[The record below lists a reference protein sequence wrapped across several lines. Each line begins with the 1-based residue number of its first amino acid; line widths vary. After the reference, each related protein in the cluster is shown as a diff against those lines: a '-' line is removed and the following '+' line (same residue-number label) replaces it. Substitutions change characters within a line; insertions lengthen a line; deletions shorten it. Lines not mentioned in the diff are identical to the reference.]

1 MAWNQPTNGQNN
13 GGGNNTPP
21 PSGNTPPPS
30 GNGSRPPNNGQRPPD
45 IDDMLKKINQNFDR
59 WFGGNNGN
67 SDTTALK
74 IAGAVV
80 VLLTIMVGFYRV
92 EQAEEA
98 VVLRFGKY
106 SSTQTA
112 GLHWAMPLVDEVK
125 KVNIQR
131 IEQIPLNARMITED
145 TNIVEIS
152 LTVQYRILEP
162 VSYLLKV
169 NDPEASL
176 LHATESALRHVVG
189 GSKMTHILNEGRATL
204 ARDIQPRLQ
213 EYLKTYQT
221 GIQITGINILEA
233 LPPKEV
239 KAAFDDVIR
248 AKEDKERLQNQAQT
262 YSNGIVPEARGQA
275 ARLLAED
282 NGYKLE
288 VVDRAKGDAARFDQ
302 LVVEYKKSPQV
313 IRQRLYL
320 ETMESVLAKTNKVV
334 IEPTGNN
341 MLYLPL
347 DKMMNAASPAAV
359 PSSAIEQE
367 PVTRPSIRQG
377 RGEGR

>member
-21 PSGNTPPPS
+21 PSGNNPP
-30 GNGSRPPNNGQRPPD
+30 PPNNGQRPPD
-45 IDDMLKKINQNFDR
+45 IDEMLKKINQNFER

-80 VLLTIMVGFYRV
+80 VALTIVAGFYRV

-106 SSTQTA
+106 NSTQTA

-162 VSYLLKV
+162 VNYLLKV

-213 EYLKTYQT
+213 QYLKTYQT
-221 GIQITGINILEA
+221 GIEVSGINILEA

-239 KAAFDDVIR
+239 KASFDDVIR

-275 ARLLAED
+275 ARLLAEA

-302 LVVEYKKSPQV
+302 LVVEYKRSPQV

-334 IEPTGNN
+334 VEPTGNN

-347 DKMMNAASPAAV
+347 DKMMNSSSPAAV
-359 PSSAIEQE
+359 STSAADLE

>member
-21 PSGNTPPPS
+21 PSGNTPPP
-30 GNGSRPPNNGQRPPD
+30 PNNGQRPPD
-45 IDDMLKKINQNFDR
+45 IDEMLKKINQNFER

-74 IAGAVV
+74 IAGAVIV
-80 VLLTIMVGFYRV
+80 ALTIVAGFYRV

-106 SSTQTA
+106 NSTETA

-162 VSYLLKV
+162 VNYLLKV

-213 EYLKTYQT
+213 QYLKTYQT
-221 GIQITGINILEA
+221 GIEVSGINILEA

-239 KAAFDDVIR
+239 KSSFDDVIR

-275 ARLLAED
+275 ARLLAEA

-347 DKMMNAASPAAV
+347 DKMMNAASPAVV
-359 PSSAIEQE
+359 PSSSADSE
-367 PVTRPSIRQG
+367 PMTRQSIRQG

>member
-21 PSGNTPPPS
+21 PSGNNPP
-30 GNGSRPPNNGQRPPD
+30 PPNNGQRPPD
-45 IDDMLKKINQNFDR
+45 IDEMLKKINQNFER

-74 IAGAVV
+74 IAGAVIV
-80 VLLTIMVGFYRV
+80 ALTIVAGFYRV

-106 SSTQTA
+106 NSTQTA

-162 VSYLLKV
+162 VNYLLKV

-213 EYLKTYQT
+213 QYLKTYQT
-221 GIQITGINILEA
+221 GIQVSGINILEA

-239 KAAFDDVIR
+239 KASFDDVIR

-275 ARLLAED
+275 ARLLAEA

-302 LVVEYKKSPQV
+302 LVVEYKRSPQV

-334 IEPTGNN
+334 VEPTGNN

-347 DKMMNAASPAAV
+347 DKMMNSSSPAAV
-359 PSSAIEQE
+359 STSAADLE

>member
-21 PSGNTPPPS
+21 PSGN
-30 GNGSRPPNNGQRPPD
+30 GQRPPNNGQRPPD
-45 IDDMLKKINQNFDR
+45 IDEMLKKINQNFDR

-275 ARLLAED
+275 ARLLAEA

-302 LVVEYKKSPQV
+302 LVVEYKRSPQV

-334 IEPTGNN
+334 VEPTGNN

-347 DKMMNAASPAAV
+347 DKMMNSSSPAAV
-359 PSSAIEQE
+359 PASAADSE
-367 PVTRPSIRQG
+367 PTTRQSIRQG

>member
-21 PSGNTPPPS
+21 PSGNNPP
-30 GNGSRPPNNGQRPPD
+30 PPNNGQRPPD
-45 IDDMLKKINQNFDR
+45 IDEMLKKINQNFER

-80 VLLTIMVGFYRV
+80 VALTVVAGFYRV

-106 SSTQTA
+106 NSTQTA

-162 VSYLLKV
+162 VNYLLKV

-213 EYLKTYQT
+213 QYLKTYQT
-221 GIQITGINILEA
+221 GIEVSGINILEA

-239 KAAFDDVIR
+239 KASFDDVIR

-275 ARLLAED
+275 ARLLAEA

-334 IEPTGNN
+334 VEPTGNN

-347 DKMMNAASPAAV
+347 DKMMNSASPAAV
-359 PSSAIEQE
+359 PTSAADLE

>member
-21 PSGNTPPPS
+21 PSGNNPP
-30 GNGSRPPNNGQRPPD
+30 PPNNGQRPPD
-45 IDDMLKKINQNFDR
+45 IDEMLKKINQNFER

-80 VLLTIMVGFYRV
+80 VALTIVAGFYRV

-106 SSTQTA
+106 NSTQTA

-275 ARLLAED
+275 ARLLAEA

-347 DKMMNAASPAAV
+347 DKMMNTASPAAV

>member
-1 MAWNQPTNGQNN
+1 MAWNQPNNGQNN
-13 GGGNNTPP
+13 SNGGGNP
-21 PSGNTPPPS
+21 PPPS
-30 GNGSRPPNNGQRPPD
+30 GNGQRPPNNGQRPPD
-45 IDDMLKKINQNFDR
+45 IDEVLKKINQNFDR

-74 IAGAVV
+74 IAIAVIV
-80 VLLTIMVGFYRV
+80 ALTIMAGFYRV

-106 SSTQTA
+106 NSTQTA
-112 GLHWAMPLVDEVK
+112 GLRWAMPLVDEVK

-162 VSYLLKV
+162 VNYLLKV

-189 GSKMTHILNEGRATL
+189 GSKMNHILNEGRSTL

-213 EYLKTYQT
+213 EYLNTYKT

-262 YSNGIVPEARGQA
+262 YANGIVPEARGQA
-275 ARLLAED
+275 ARLLAEA

-320 ETMESVLAKTNKVV
+320 ETMESVLAKTNKVI

-347 DKMMNAASPAAV
+347 DKMMGASSPAAIS
-359 PSSAIEQE
+359 SSATE
-367 PVTRPSIRQG
+367 PTAAAKPSIRQG

>member
-21 PSGNTPPPS
+21 PSGN
-30 GNGSRPPNNGQRPPD
+30 GSRPPNNGQRPPD
-45 IDDMLKKINQNFDR
+45 IDEMLKKINQNFDR

-275 ARLLAED
+275 ARLLAEA

>member
-21 PSGNTPPPS
+21 PSGNNPP
-30 GNGSRPPNNGQRPPD
+30 PPNNGQRPPD
-45 IDDMLKKINQNFDR
+45 IDEMLKKINQNFER
-59 WFGGNNGN
+59 WFGGNNN
-67 SDTTALK
+67 NADTAALK
-74 IAGAVV
+74 IAGAVIV
-80 VLLTIMVGFYRV
+80 ALTIVAGFYRV

-106 SSTQTA
+106 NSTQTA

-162 VSYLLKV
+162 VNYLLKV

-213 EYLKTYQT
+213 QYLKTYQT
-221 GIQITGINILEA
+221 GIQVSGINILEA

-239 KAAFDDVIR
+239 KASFDDVIR

-275 ARLLAED
+275 ARLLAEA

-347 DKMMNAASPAAV
+347 DKMMNSASPASV
-359 PSSAIEQE
+359 PASAADSE

>member
-21 PSGNTPPPS
+21 PSGNNPP
-30 GNGSRPPNNGQRPPD
+30 PPNNGQRPPD
-45 IDDMLKKINQNFDR
+45 IDEMLKKINQNFER
-59 WFGGNNGN
+59 WFGGNNN
-67 SDTTALK
+67 NADTAALK
-74 IAGAVV
+74 IAGAVIV
-80 VLLTIMVGFYRV
+80 ALTIVAGFYRV

-106 SSTQTA
+106 NSTQTA

-162 VSYLLKV
+162 VNYLLKV

-213 EYLKTYQT
+213 QYLKTYQT
-221 GIQITGINILEA
+221 GIQVSGINILEA

-239 KAAFDDVIR
+239 KASFDDVIR

-275 ARLLAED
+275 ARLLAEA

-334 IEPTGNN
+334 VEPTGNN

-359 PSSAIEQE
+359 PSSTADSE
-367 PVTRPSIRQG
+367 PTTRPSIRQG

>member
-21 PSGNTPPPS
+21 PSGNTPPP
-30 GNGSRPPNNGQRPPD
+30 PNNGQRPPD
-45 IDDMLKKINQNFDR
+45 IDEMLKKINQNFER

-74 IAGAVV
+74 IAGAVIV
-80 VLLTIMVGFYRV
+80 ALTIVAGFYRV

-106 SSTQTA
+106 NSTQTA

-162 VSYLLKV
+162 VNYLLKV

-213 EYLKTYQT
+213 QYLKTYQT
-221 GIQITGINILEA
+221 GIQVSGINILEA

-239 KAAFDDVIR
+239 KASFDDVIR

-275 ARLLAED
+275 ARLLAEA

-359 PSSAIEQE
+359 PSSAADSE
-367 PVTRPSIRQG
+367 PTTRPSIRQG

>member
-1 MAWNQPTNGQNN
+1 MAWNQPDNGQNN
-13 GGGNNTPP
+13 GSGNN
-21 PSGNTPPPS
+21 PPPS
-30 GNGSRPPNNGQRPPD
+30 GNGGGRRGSNGQPPPD
-45 IDDMLKKINQNFDR
+45 IDEFLQRINQSFDR
-59 WFGGNNGN
+59 WFGGSNRN
-67 SDTTALK
+67 SEMYAFN
-74 IAGAVV
+74 IAAAIVV
-80 VLLTIMVGFYRV
+80 VLYIMVGFYRV

-106 SSTQTA
+106 HSTEQA
-112 GLHWAMPLVDEVK
+112 GLHWAPPFVDEVK

-131 IEQIPLNARMITED
+131 IEQMPLNARMITED
-145 TNIVEIS
+145 TNIVEIN

-162 VSYLLKV
+162 VDYLLKV
-169 NDPEASL
+169 SDPEAAL

-189 GSKMTHILNEGRATL
+189 GAKMTHILNEGRATL

-213 EYLKTYQT
+213 SYLNAYHT
-221 GIQITGINILEA
+221 GLQITGVNILEA

-248 AKEDKERLQNQAQT
+248 AKEDKERLKNQAET
-262 YSNGIVPEARGQA
+262 YANGIVPEARGQA
-275 ARLLAED
+275 ARILAEA

-288 VVDRAKGDAARFDQ
+288 VVDKAKGDAARFDQ

-320 ETMESVLAKTNKVV
+320 ETMESVLSKTNKVV
-334 IEPTGNN
+334 LENSGNS
-341 MLYLPL
+341 MVYLPL
-347 DKMMNAASPAAV
+347 DKMMNTNANTAPTASVQPEAAARA
-359 PSSAIEQE
+359 PSL
-367 PVTRPSIRQG
+367 RQG

>member
-13 GGGNNTPP
+13 GNGGSNP
-21 PSGNTPPPS
+21 PPPS
-30 GNGSRPPNNGQRPPD
+30 GNGNNGQRPPNNGQRPPD
-45 IDDMLKKINQNFDR
+45 IDEVLKKINQNFDR

-74 IAGAVV
+74 IAGVV
-80 VLLTIMVGFYRV
+80 IVALTIMAGFYRV

-106 SSTQTA
+106 NSTQTA
-112 GLHWAMPLVDEVK
+112 GLRWAMPIVDEVK

-162 VSYLLKV
+162 VNYLLKV

-189 GSKMTHILNEGRATL
+189 GSKMNHILNEGRSTL

-221 GIQITGINILEA
+221 GIQVTGINILEA

-262 YSNGIVPEARGQA
+262 YANGIVPEARGQA
-275 ARLLAED
+275 ARLLAEA

-334 IEPTGNN
+334 VEPTGNN

-347 DKMMNAASPAAV
+347 DKMMSASNPAAIS
-359 PSSAIEQE
+359 PSTTE
-367 PVTRPSIRQG
+367 PTAAAKPSIRQG

>member
-21 PSGNTPPPS
+21 PSGNNPP
-30 GNGSRPPNNGQRPPD
+30 PPNNGQRPPD
-45 IDDMLKKINQNFDR
+45 IDEMLKKINQNFER

-80 VLLTIMVGFYRV
+80 VALTIVAGFYRV

-106 SSTQTA
+106 NSTQTA

-162 VSYLLKV
+162 VNYLLKV

-213 EYLKTYQT
+213 QYLKTYQT
-221 GIQITGINILEA
+221 GIEVSGINILEA

-239 KAAFDDVIR
+239 KASFDDVIR

-275 ARLLAED
+275 ARLLAEA

-302 LVVEYKKSPQV
+302 LVVEYKRSPQV

-334 IEPTGNN
+334 VEPTGNN

-347 DKMMNAASPAAV
+347 DKMMNSSSPAAV
-359 PSSAIEQE
+359 PASAADSE
-367 PVTRPSIRQG
+367 PTTRQSIRQG

>member
-21 PSGNTPPPS
+21 PSGNNPP
-30 GNGSRPPNNGQRPPD
+30 PPNNGQRPPD
-45 IDDMLKKINQNFDR
+45 IDEMLKKINQNFER

-80 VLLTIMVGFYRV
+80 VALTVVAGFYRV

-106 SSTQTA
+106 NSTQTA

-162 VSYLLKV
+162 VNYLLKV

-213 EYLKTYQT
+213 QYLKTYQT
-221 GIQITGINILEA
+221 GIEVSGINILEA

-239 KAAFDDVIR
+239 KASFDDVIR

-275 ARLLAED
+275 ARLLAEA

-302 LVVEYKKSPQV
+302 LVVEYKRSPQV

-334 IEPTGNN
+334 VEPTGNN

-347 DKMMNAASPAAV
+347 DKMMNSSSPAAV
-359 PSSAIEQE
+359 PASAADSE
-367 PVTRPSIRQG
+367 PTTRQSIRQG

>member
-21 PSGNTPPPS
+21 PSGNNPP
-30 GNGSRPPNNGQRPPD
+30 PPNNGQRPPD
-45 IDDMLKKINQNFDR
+45 IDEMLKKINQNFER
-59 WFGGNNGN
+59 WFGGNNNN

-80 VLLTIMVGFYRV
+80 VALTIVAGFYRV

-106 SSTQTA
+106 NSTQTA

-162 VSYLLKV
+162 VNYLLKV

-213 EYLKTYQT
+213 QYLKTYQT
-221 GIQITGINILEA
+221 GIEVSGINILEA

-239 KAAFDDVIR
+239 KASFDDVIR

-275 ARLLAED
+275 ARLLAEA

-302 LVVEYKKSPQV
+302 LVVEYKRSPQV

-334 IEPTGNN
+334 VEPTGNN

-359 PSSAIEQE
+359 PASAADLE
-367 PVTRPSIRQG
+367 PTTRQSIRQG

>member
-21 PSGNTPPPS
+21 PSGNTPPP
-30 GNGSRPPNNGQRPPD
+30 PNNGQRPPD
-45 IDDMLKKINQNFDR
+45 IDEMLKKINQNFER

-67 SDTTALK
+67 SDSTALK
-74 IAGAVV
+74 IAGAVIV
-80 VLLTIMVGFYRV
+80 ALTIVAGFYRV

-106 SSTQTA
+106 NSTQTA

-162 VSYLLKV
+162 VNYLLKV

-213 EYLKTYQT
+213 QYLKTYQT
-221 GIQITGINILEA
+221 GIQVSGINILEA

-239 KAAFDDVIR
+239 KASFDDVIR

-275 ARLLAED
+275 ARLLAEA

-359 PSSAIEQE
+359 PSSAADSE
-367 PVTRPSIRQG
+367 PTTRPSIRQG

>member
-21 PSGNTPPPS
+21 PSGNNPP
-30 GNGSRPPNNGQRPPD
+30 PPNNGQRPPD
-45 IDDMLKKINQNFDR
+45 IDEMLKKINLSFER
-59 WFGGNNGN
+59 WFGGNNNN

-80 VLLTIMVGFYRV
+80 VALTIVAGFYRV

-106 SSTQTA
+106 NSTQTA

-162 VSYLLKV
+162 VNYLLKV

-213 EYLKTYQT
+213 QYLKTYQT
-221 GIQITGINILEA
+221 GIEVSGINILEA

-239 KAAFDDVIR
+239 KASFDDVIR

-275 ARLLAED
+275 ARLLAEA

-302 LVVEYKKSPQV
+302 LVVEYKRSPQV

-334 IEPTGNN
+334 VEPTGNN

-347 DKMMNAASPAAV
+347 DKMMNSSSPAAV
-359 PSSAIEQE
+359 PASAADSE
-367 PVTRPSIRQG
+367 PTTRQSIRQG

>member
-21 PSGNTPPPS
+21 PSGNNPP
-30 GNGSRPPNNGQRPPD
+30 PPNNGQRPPD
-45 IDDMLKKINQNFDR
+45 IDEMLKKINQNFER

-80 VLLTIMVGFYRV
+80 VALTIVAGFYRV

-98 VVLRFGKY
+98 VVLRFGEY
-106 SSTQTA
+106 NSTQKA

-162 VSYLLKV
+162 VNYLLKV

-213 EYLKTYQT
+213 QYLKTYQT
-221 GIQITGINILEA
+221 GIEVSGINILEA

-239 KAAFDDVIR
+239 KASFDDVIR

-275 ARLLAED
+275 ARLLAEA

-302 LVVEYKKSPQV
+302 LVVEYKRSPQV

-334 IEPTGNN
+334 VEPTGNN

-347 DKMMNAASPAAV
+347 DKMMNSSSPAAV
-359 PSSAIEQE
+359 STSAADLE

>member
-21 PSGNTPPPS
+21 PSGNTPPP
-30 GNGSRPPNNGQRPPD
+30 PNNGQRPPD
-45 IDDMLKKINQNFDR
+45 IDEMLKKINQNFER

-74 IAGAVV
+74 IAGAVIV
-80 VLLTIMVGFYRV
+80 ALTIVAGFYRV

-106 SSTQTA
+106 HMTETA
-112 GLHWAMPLVDEVK
+112 GLHWAMPLVNEVK
-125 KVNIQR
+125 KINIQKV
-131 IEQIPLNARMITED
+131 EQIPLNARMITED

-162 VSYLLKV
+162 VNYLLKV

-213 EYLKTYQT
+213 QYLKTYQT
-221 GIQITGINILEA
+221 GIEVSGINILEA

-239 KAAFDDVIR
+239 KASFDDVIR

-275 ARLLAED
+275 ARLLAEA

-302 LVVEYKKSPQV
+302 LVVEYKRSPQV

-334 IEPTGNN
+334 VEPTGNN

-359 PSSAIEQE
+359 PSSAADSE
-367 PVTRPSIRQG
+367 PTTRQSIRQG

>member
-21 PSGNTPPPS
+21 PSGN
-30 GNGSRPPNNGQRPPD
+30 GQRPPNNGQRPPD
-45 IDDMLKKINQNFDR
+45 IDDMLKNINKNFDR

-74 IAGAVV
+74 IAGVVV

-221 GIQITGINILEA
+221 GIQVTGINILEA

-275 ARLLAED
+275 ARLLAEA

>member
-30 GNGSRPPNNGQRPPD
+30 GNGSRPPNNGQRPPY
-45 IDDMLKKINQNFDR
+45 IDEMLKKINQNFDR

-152 LTVQYRILEP
+152 LTVQYRILEA
-162 VSYLLKV
+162 VSCLLKV

-275 ARLLAED
+275 ARLLAEA

>member
-21 PSGNTPPPS
+21 PSGNNPP
-30 GNGSRPPNNGQRPPD
+30 PPNNGQRPPD
-45 IDDMLKKINQNFDR
+45 IDEMLKKINQNFER

-74 IAGAVV
+74 IAGAVIV
-80 VLLTIMVGFYRV
+80 ALTIVAGFYRV

-106 SSTQTA
+106 NSTQTA

-162 VSYLLKV
+162 VNYLLKV

-213 EYLKTYQT
+213 QYLKTYQT
-221 GIQITGINILEA
+221 GIQVSGINILEA

-239 KAAFDDVIR
+239 KASFDDVIR

-275 ARLLAED
+275 ARLLAEA

-334 IEPTGNN
+334 VEPTGNN

-359 PSSAIEQE
+359 PSSAADSE
-367 PVTRPSIRQG
+367 PTTRQSIRQG

>member
-1 MAWNQPTNGQNN
+1 MAWNQPNN
-13 GGGNNTPP
+13 GSGGDNNTPP
-21 PSGNTPPPS
+21 SGGGS
-30 GNGSRPPNNGQRPPD
+30 GNGQRPPNNGQRPPD
-45 IDDMLKKINQNFDR
+45 IDEMLKKINQNFER
-59 WFGGNNGN
+59 WFGGNNNN

-80 VLLTIMVGFYRV
+80 VALTIVAGFYRV

-106 SSTQTA
+106 NSTQTA

-162 VSYLLKV
+162 VNYLLKV

-213 EYLKTYQT
+213 QYLKTYQT
-221 GIQITGINILEA
+221 GIEVSGINILEA

-239 KAAFDDVIR
+239 KASFDDVIR

-275 ARLLAED
+275 ARLLAEA

-334 IEPTGNN
+334 VEPTGNN

-347 DKMMNAASPAAV
+347 DKMMNSASPAAV
-359 PSSAIEQE
+359 PTSAADLE

>member
-13 GGGNNTPP
+13 GNGGSNP
-21 PSGNTPPPS
+21 PPPS
-30 GNGSRPPNNGQRPPD
+30 GNGNNGQRPPNNGQRPPD
-45 IDDMLKKINQNFDR
+45 IDEVLKKINQNFDR

-74 IAGAVV
+74 IAGVV
-80 VLLTIMVGFYRV
+80 IVALTIMAGFYRV

-106 SSTQTA
+106 NSTQTA
-112 GLHWAMPLVDEVK
+112 GLRWAMPIVDEVK

-162 VSYLLKV
+162 VNYLLKV

-189 GSKMTHILNEGRATL
+189 GAKMNHILNEGRSTL

-221 GIQITGINILEA
+221 GIQVTGINILEA

-262 YSNGIVPEARGQA
+262 YANGIVPEARGQA
-275 ARLLAED
+275 ARLLAEA

-334 IEPTGNN
+334 VEPTGNN

-347 DKMMNAASPAAV
+347 DKMMSASNPAAIS
-359 PSSAIEQE
+359 PSTTE
-367 PVTRPSIRQG
+367 PTAAAKPSIRQG

>member
-1 MAWNQPTNGQNN
+1 
-13 GGGNNTPP
+13 
-21 PSGNTPPPS
+21 
-30 GNGSRPPNNGQRPPD
+30 
-45 IDDMLKKINQNFDR
+45 
-59 WFGGNNGN
+59 
-67 SDTTALK
+67 
-74 IAGAVV
+74 
-80 VLLTIMVGFYRV
+80 
-92 EQAEEA
+92 
-98 VVLRFGKY
+98 
-106 SSTQTA
+106 
-112 GLHWAMPLVDEVK
+112 
-125 KVNIQR
+125 
-131 IEQIPLNARMITED
+131 MITED
-145 TNIVEIS
+145 INIVEIS

-275 ARLLAED
+275 ARLLAEA

>member
-1 MAWNQPTNGQNN
+1 MAWNQPNN
-13 GGGNNTPP
+13 GSGGDNNTPP
-21 PSGNTPPPS
+21 SGGGS
-30 GNGSRPPNNGQRPPD
+30 GNGQRPPNNGQRPPD
-45 IDDMLKKINQNFDR
+45 IDEMLKKINQNFER

-80 VLLTIMVGFYRV
+80 VALTIVAGFYRV

-106 SSTQTA
+106 NSTQTA

-162 VSYLLKV
+162 VNYLLKV

-213 EYLKTYQT
+213 QYLKTYQT
-221 GIQITGINILEA
+221 GIEVSGINILEA

-239 KAAFDDVIR
+239 KASFDDVIR

-275 ARLLAED
+275 ARLLAEA

-302 LVVEYKKSPQV
+302 LVVEYKRSPQV

-334 IEPTGNN
+334 VEPTGNN

-347 DKMMNAASPAAV
+347 DKMMNSSSPAAV
-359 PSSAIEQE
+359 STSAADLE